1 MCGIGVFISVS
12 FGSAKEKTPLLI
24 SNHEKQ
30 TLLPLFSQ
38 MLHSL
43 SFLPSFC
50 SSVHCIKPTQKHN
63 QIITHCQN
71 WYTLQHW
78 FIAHNSSSCTRRDVH
93 QKLHFPLTASFNIAF
108 LLILPII
115 GFSIAAFFFL
125 LPIKRIGMEMNLL
138 VTYHTMKWENV

>member
-1 MCGIGVFISVS
+1 MWHRCLYFCIICKCQEKNTIVNIKSRKTNFI
-12 FGSAKEKTPLLI
+12 AI
-24 SNHEKQ
+24 I
-30 TLLPLFSQ
+30 SQ